1 MSHSDPI
8 ADMLTRI
15 RNAYAIGRKKVEV
28 RNSKTNRGVLEVL
41 KREGFIGDY
50 ELIKSDVQGTLKV
63 SLKYGPDGEM
73 ILNSIVRKS
82 KPGRRMYV
90 RAGKVEPVLEG
101 RGILIVSTPKGVM
114 SDRLCRKEK
123 VGGEIL
129 CTVY

>member
-114 SDRLCRKEK
+114 SDRECREAHL
-123 VGGEIL
+123 GGELL
-129 CTVY
+129 CTVW

>member
-15 RNAYAIGRKKVEV
+15 RNAYAIRRKKVEV

-114 SDRLCRKEK
+114 SDRECREAHL
-123 VGGEIL
+123 GGELL
-129 CTVY
+129 CTVW

>member
-15 RNAYAIGRKKVEV
+15 RNAYAIRRKKVEV

-63 SLKYGPDGEM
+63 SLKYGPDGET

-90 RAGKVEPVLEG
+90 RAGKIEPVLEG
-101 RGILIVSTPKGVM
+101 RGILIVSTSKGVM
-114 SDRLCRKEK
+114 SDRECREAHL
-123 VGGEIL
+123 GGELL
-129 CTVY
+129 CTVW

>member
-15 RNAYAIGRKKVEV
+15 RNAHAIRRRKVEV
-28 RNSKTNRGVLEVL
+28 RNSRTNRGILEVL

-50 ELIKSDVQGTLKV
+50 ELIKNDVQGTLKV
-63 SLKYGPDGEM
+63 ALKYGPNGET

-90 RAGKVEPVLEG
+90 RAEEIEPVLAG
-101 RGILIVSTPKGVM
+101 RGISIVSTSKGVM
-114 SDRLCRKEK
+114 SDRECREARL
-123 VGGEIL
+123 GGELL
-129 CTVY
+129 CTVW

>member
-63 SLKYGPDGEM
+63 FLKYGPDGEM

-114 SDRLCRKEK
+114 SDRECREAHL
-123 VGGEIL
+123 GGELL
-129 CTVY
+129 CTVW